1 MAISR
6 TETDFGPGAYGAS
19 DPNVPGT
26 PTFYS
31 NAFYRITSSND
42 VLVLTSDEGGP
53 VSIDVVDGAYTEDGL
68 ATALETAMN
77 NSATLTGGTITFA
90 VTYDAT
96 TNKFTL
102 DATTGHTIAYTH
114 TGSDAG
120 STFGFRED
128 HAAAQTI
135 TSDIETHGSG
145 TVTFD
150 FSANGNADEVTYAVY
165 SNTQSKYV
173 GADGLAD
180 EAAEVWQ
187 TFAQWTSGG
196 TSGRV
201 TVLGLSDYTNY
212 TFKVKAR
219 NEDESAESAFSSNSA
234 AMNTQPLIDYGTQSL
249 SLNRKITTGNTLIK
263 IDGVTDSDGAAVE
276 IAITGSYGAI
286 GATIALTNNYETDSR
301 VAMEYSEDGTT
312 YATATDFFTI
322 GSGNNV
328 IRFTSDQGTANIT
341 IASAAYDDGDAQATA
356 LSSAMNADNTLT
368 GTGTIT
374 FAVTYSS
381 STGKYTIDAGAG
393 HTITFDYW
401 TTTTGAFTYGFNDSP
416 AAAARTITSDES
428 RGESPRVLTTD
439 ADGVEH
445 TIYWDSYTDAGN
457 SEYDTTVYLRLT
469 PYDASP
475 SGGDAGKTETSAA
488 FEVDNRP
495 TQVTALNADGFT
507 YDKDTTPV
515 FMAVMGDIRGG
526 SRLYFRLKVN
536 DGTGTLVLEKDSA
549 SVPTGWEYETA
560 PDTWVSCTAAGVSPL
575 YADGTNRIR
584 YTVQAGDALT
594 ADNDNNHTVTIE
606 QGEVRDRG

>member
-1 MAISR
+1 MAPISR
-6 TETDFGPGAYGAS
+6 EETDFGPGGYGAS

-31 NAFYRITSSND
+31 NAYYRITSSND

-53 VSIDVVDGAYTEDGL
+53 VSIDVPDGAYTEDGL
-68 ATALETAMN
+68 ATALQTAMN
-77 NSATLTGGTITFA
+77 ASTALTGTGTITFA

-96 TNKFTL
+96 TNKFTI
-102 DATTGHTIAYTH
+102 DAGTGHTISYTH

-150 FSANGNADEVTYAVY
+150 FTANSNDATVTYAVY
-165 SNTQSKYV
+165 SNVQTKYV

-180 EAAEVWQ
+180 EASEVWQ
-187 TFAQWTSGG
+187 TLAQWASGG
-196 TSGRV
+196 VSGRV
-201 TVLGLSDYTNY
+201 TVLGLSDYTDY

-219 NEDESAESAFSSNSA
+219 NEDESAESAFSADSA
-234 AMNTQPLIDYGTQSL
+234 AMNTQPLIDYGTQSA
-249 SLNRKITTGNTLIK
+249 SLARKVTTGDTLV
-263 IDGVTDSDGAAVE
+263 DATAGVV
-276 IAITGSYGAI
+276 ITGGFGAI
-286 GATIALTNNYETDSR
+286 GATFTLTNNYETASR
-301 VAMEYSEDGTT
+301 VLLEYSEDGSTWV
-312 YATATDFFTI
+312 TATDFFTI

-341 IASAAYDDGDAQATA
+341 ITSAAYDDGDALATA
-356 LSSAMNADNTLT
+356 LESAMNADTTLT
-368 GTGTIT
+368 GTGAIT
-374 FAVTYSS
+374 FVVTYSAV
-381 STGKYTIDAGAG
+381 TGKYTIDAGVG
-393 HTITFDYW
+393 HTITLDFW
-401 TTTTGAFTYGFNDSP
+401 TTTTGAFTFGFNDSP

-428 RGESPRVLTTD
+428 RGESPRVLATD
-439 ADGVEH
+439 AAGVEH

-457 SEYDTTVYLRLT
+457 SEYDTTVYLRAT

-488 FEVDNRP
+488 FSLDNRP
-495 TQVTALNADGFT
+495 TQVVALNADGFT

-515 FMAVMGDIRGG
+515 FQAVMGDIRGG
-526 SRLYFRLKVN
+526 TRLFFRVKVS

-575 YADGTNRIR
+575 YADGVNRIR